1 MKDIALRTMED
12 EENRSVGDVLDELH
26 ELAYMGADDVA
37 RRLQTMNPQE
47 LEGAV
52 VTLRAGRSYDPL
64 IPVATGAV
72 GLVGGMLAQAA
83 VDYRL
88 TECLPTGGNLTGL
101 IPLALGLAA
110 TKTPLPVRT
119 SLTVLGGAMLAGG
132 WMYAQQNPRTQGD
145 ES

>member
-1 MKDIALRTMED
+1 MKDIALRMMEA
-12 EENRSVGDVLDELH
+12 EEDRSVGDVLDELH

-47 LEGAV
+47 LESAV

-64 IPVATGAV
+64 IPVGMGAV
-72 GLVGGMLAQAA
+72 GLVGGMLAQAT

-88 TECLPTGGNLTGL
+88 TECLPTGGNLAGL
-101 IPLALGLAA
+101 LPLAIGLGA
-110 TKTPLPVRT
+110 TKTSLPVRAG
-119 SLTVLGGAMLAGG
+119 LTVLGGAMLAGG